1 MQADNMRDRLIATG
15 TQLVA
20 RVLTNLLSGNWEMEA
35 NSSSGDIRSRQPRLS
50 EPSMRS
56 EEARLRTFQGWP
68 SSTPVS
74 PADLAAAGFFL
85 VGPGDR
91 VECFCC
97 GGMLYEWLPGDDPVA
112 EHKKFFPRCAFIRD
126 KAAGGQWIPSDRQLW
141 DCVDGQFLG
150 MLQSL
155 GMEEA
160 LLDNSPEYPDME
172 MEGDRLVTF
181 NTWPSYAPVSAELL
195 ARAGF
200 FYTGDGDYVRCF
212 HCDGALRNWERGDD
226 PWMEHARWFPR
237 CKFLLQSRGRDFV
250 RSVQE
255 SSLNTPVAS
264 EEASN
269 QAERD
274 PSSSEDSLGNLDLAS
289 PQLASMVQSAL
300 QMGFHQN
307 LVLSLLQNRYQ
318 QMGAGYSSLSE
329 LVLDL
334 LQAVQGQDSQAE
346 KTREPTRR
354 EPDLTRVR
362 REAEPKQPS
371 EGESASNVEDQL
383 RRLREERMCK
393 VCMDKDVSIV
403 LIPCGHLVVC
413 AECAPNLR
421 RCPICRAT
429 IRDTMRA
436 FMS

>member
-274 PSSSEDSLGNLDLAS
+274 PSSSE
-289 PQLASMVQSAL
+289 
-300 QMGFHQN
+300 
-307 LVLSLLQNRYQ
+307 
-318 QMGAGYSSLSE
+318 
-329 LVLDL
+329 
-334 LQAVQGQDSQAE
+334 
-346 KTREPTRR
+346 EPTRR